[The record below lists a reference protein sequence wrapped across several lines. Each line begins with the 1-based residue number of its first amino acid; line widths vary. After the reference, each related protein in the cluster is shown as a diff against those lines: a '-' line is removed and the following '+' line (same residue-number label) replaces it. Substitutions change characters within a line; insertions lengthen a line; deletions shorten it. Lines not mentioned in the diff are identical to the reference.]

1 MTYRD
6 HLARRGIQ
14 PVRIERTV
22 KKPGDVVL
30 QSWAR
35 PVQIVKHG
43 VGFP

>member
-6 HLARRGIQ
+6 HLAAKGIR

-35 PVQIVKHG
+35 PVQIVG
-43 VGFP
+43 ER

>member
-6 HLARRGIQ
+6 HLTRKGIR
-14 PVRIERTV
+14 PVRIERTE

-35 PVQIVKHG
+35 PVQIVG
-43 VGFP
+43 RA